1 MSSSVKHRKENAVSK
16 KSASGSKESL
26 YVGAPVRV
34 RTPSGSVSRR
44 SSRQHSGMVAVR
56 EMPIR
61 TEHKKDRSPLP
72 IGVIFTALILT
83 ALFLFTIINYAEV
96 DRYNKLND
104 ELQTRI
110 EELKHEQEL
119 LNKRIDLK
127 ISAEEIARYA
137 EDELGMIPGSDPSF
151 DKRIVRTDSIAS
163 RTDVIPYE
171 DEGKGGGLGV
181 MLSGV
186 AEAISRFLK

>member
-1 MSSSVKHRKENAVSK
+1 MSSSVKYRKENAVSK

-34 RTPSGSVSRR
+34 RTPLGSVSRR

-61 TEHKKDRSPLP
+61 TEHKKDRNPLP

>member
-16 KSASGSKESL
+16 KSASDSRESL

-34 RTPSGSVSRR
+34 RTTAGSASRR
-44 SSRQHSGMVAVR
+44 GSRQYSGMVA
-56 EMPIR
+56 
-61 TEHKKDRSPLP
+61 EHKKDRSPLP

-110 EELKHEQEL
+110 EELKHEQAL
-119 LNKRIDLK
+119 LNKKIDSK

-163 RTDVIPYE
+163 RTDVIPHE